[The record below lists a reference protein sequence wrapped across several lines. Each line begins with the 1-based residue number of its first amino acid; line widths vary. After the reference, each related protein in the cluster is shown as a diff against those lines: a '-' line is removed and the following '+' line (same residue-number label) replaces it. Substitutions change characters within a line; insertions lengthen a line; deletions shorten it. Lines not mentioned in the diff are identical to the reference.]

1 MFWNLNLHLI
11 VMVLVDEFCDVD
23 ALLLIDEGVVVEVA
37 SRVDLNVD
45 VPILLLSLLVHKPVL
60 RQMERIL
67 HLWNS
72 FVGDEGA
79 LV

>member
-1 MFWNLNLHLI
+1 MILGYLVPTVTYFSMFWNLNLHLI

-60 RQMERIL
+60 R
-67 HLWNS
+67 
-72 FVGDEGA
+72 
-79 LV
+79 

>member
-1 MFWNLNLHLI
+1 VILGYLVPTVTYFSMFWNLNLHLI

-60 RQMERIL
+60 R
-67 HLWNS
+67 
-72 FVGDEGA
+72 
-79 LV
+79 